1 MLYIALPRSA
11 PRAAVCSPDT
21 MNEAALWLWRSA
33 DLREQACTRL
43 ANNRSRDE
51 GKRGFPKQ
59 PHHPTCPNLASP
71 EPDHSFH
78 SLPTNC
84 PRFLRK
90 SKLVAIPLK
99 PGQQLERGT
108 SIFVPV
114 PLWSLNLRA
123 IFVSYRRND
132 SQGEAGRLFDDLV
145 THFGEQKVFM
155 DVAGI
160 EAGRDFRKAI
170 EESVANCG
178 VLLVIIGPSWLAAK
192 NEAGVRRLDDPADFV
207 CEEVAAALRRD
218 IPVIPVLVRGAVM
231 PRVEQLPE
239 TLTDLAYRNGVE
251 LTHARW
257 RSDVQLLIEPLRRLL
272 GSSAELKARSPSEAT
287 VADHARPSSPELAS
301 FPKAEAM
308 AASRVDAATL
318 QRIRRELALHIGP
331 IAELVVTRATPLCNS
346 TEDLYL
352 KVAEEIES
360 PQKREDFLRKMNSP
374 SLLGG
379 TTPVK
384 LEGQS
389 PVSPSPQKPTHRAD
403 VDPVPAAPPPSS
415 ARSMSMRSIAVMII
429 AGVLVLALAFAAAKR
444 RQAPGAAASS
454 ATSSASPQEGSKPAS
469 APESVHPTG
478 EAPAGS
484 DTPAA
489 GPDRSTGSD
498 RVSLPAEIAQTLL
511 VTKIVPAYPPLARQA
526 RVQGEVVLDVDISK
540 EGTIEG
546 LRTQAGH
553 PMLIPAAIDAVKHW
567 RYKPYLLNGE
577 PVPVQTQVRVN
588 FSLTSG

>member
-1 MLYIALPRSA
+1 M
-11 PRAAVCSPDT
+11 
-21 MNEAALWLWRSA
+21 
-33 DLREQACTRL
+33 
-43 ANNRSRDE
+43 
-51 GKRGFPKQ
+51 
-59 PHHPTCPNLASP
+59 
-71 EPDHSFH
+71 
-78 SLPTNC
+78 
-84 PRFLRK
+84 
-90 SKLVAIPLK
+90 
-99 PGQQLERGT
+99 
-108 SIFVPV
+108 
-114 PLWSLNLRA
+114 RA

-207 CEEVAAALRRD
+207 REEVAAALRRD
-218 IPVIPVLVRGAVM
+218 IPVIPVLVRGAEM

-239 TLTDLAYRNGVE
+239 TLTDLAYRNCVE

-257 RSDVQLLIEPLRRLL
+257 RSDVQLLIEPLRRLI
-272 GSSAELKARSPSEAT
+272 GISGEIKPRSAGGEAI
-287 VADHARPSSPELAS
+287 VADHARPPSQEITSSRN
-301 FPKAEAM
+301 AEPIT
-308 AASRVDAATL
+308 ASRFDAATL

-331 IAELVVTRATPLCNS
+331 IAELVMARATPLCNS
-346 TEDLYL
+346 TEDLFL

-360 PQKREDFLRKMNSP
+360 PQEREDFLRKMNSP

-389 PVSPSPQKPTHRAD
+389 PVSQSPQKPTHRAD
-403 VDPVPAAPPPSS
+403 VDPVHAAPPRSWV
-415 ARSMSMRSIAVMII
+415 RSMSSIPVMIV

-444 RQAPGAAASS
+444 RQAPGAPASS
-454 ATSSASPQEGSKPAS
+454 ATPSGSPQEDSKPAS
-469 APESVHPTG
+469 APEGVHPTDHS
-478 EAPAGS
+478 PAGS

-489 GPDRSTGSD
+489 SPAGGIGSD
-498 RVSLPAEIAQTLL
+498 RVSLSAEIAQSLL
-511 VTKIVPAYPPLARQA
+511 VTKIVPTYPPLAREA
-526 RVQGEVVLDVDISK
+526 RVQGEVVLDVAISK

-546 LRTQAGH
+546 LRTLTGH
-553 PMLIPAAIDAVKHW
+553 PMLIPAAIDAVKRW
-567 RYKPYLLNGE
+567 RYKPYLLNGK
-577 PVPVQTQVRVN
+577 PVPVQTQVTVN